1 MQVSY
6 FILLLFTIGFMM
18 FLFQRTEA
26 KKRRIVVLVMAVL
39 AILIFNFIRYRGLH
53 SEGQAAF
60 VVALVLNFLFWV
72 LIGRYNPPKSS
83 DEIQV
88 IGMDD

>member
-6 FILLLFTIGFMM
+6 FLLLFFTIGFLL

-26 KKRRIVVLVMAVL
+26 KKRRIVALVMVVL
-39 AILIFNFIRYRGLH
+39 SIVIFNFIRYRNLH
-53 SEGQAAF
+53 SEAQAAF
-60 VVALVLNFLFWV
+60 VSALVVNFLFWV

>member
-6 FILLLFTIGFMM
+6 FLLLFFTIGFML

-26 KKRRIVVLVMAVL
+26 KKRRIVALVMVL
-39 AILIFNFIRYRGLH
+39 LSVVIFNFIRYRELH
-53 SEGQAAF
+53 SEAQT
-60 VVALVLNFLFWV
+60 ALVAALAVNFLFWA